1 MLTLS
6 ATAAFSTPI
15 LSASHSIVYREWCIL
30 LPKLFSHCWTQY
42 YCLISGRHHLPEFCS
57 ASRWYFSILSHL
69 FSVVAMVIQMKCP
82 PFQLTSRSAFDIL
95 PIPIDVSLNYSLS
108 HPQIQLA
115 LQTWPLA
122 LLSAYFGCICLLCF
136 KTSLCLHCLML
147 SWSGLSWTRTTTSGL
162 EEGRL
167 FSCPMCPHLPGGI

>member
-1 MLTLS
+1 MLTPS

-15 LSASHSIVYREWCIL
+15 LSPHIPLFIECDAFCFL
-30 LPKLFSHCWTQY
+30 NFSHTVEPSTTAWFQVVITY
-42 YCLISGRHHLPEFCS
+42 LNFAMLL
-57 ASRWYFSILSHL
+57 RWYFSILSHL

-95 PIPIDVSLNYSLS
+95 PTPIDVSLNYSLS

-115 LQTWPLA
+115 FQTWPLA
-122 LLSAYFGCICLLCF
+122 LLSAYFGCIRLLRF

-147 SWSGLSWTRTTTSGL
+147 SWSGLSWTRTTTSGP
-162 EEGRL
+162 E
-167 FSCPMCPHLPGGI
+167 